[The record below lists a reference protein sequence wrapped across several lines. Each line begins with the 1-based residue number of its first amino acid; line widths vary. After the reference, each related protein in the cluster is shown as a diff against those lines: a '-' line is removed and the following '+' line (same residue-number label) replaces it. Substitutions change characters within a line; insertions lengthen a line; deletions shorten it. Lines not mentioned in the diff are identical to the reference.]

1 MLKLENIQK
10 RFKQK
15 IVLKD
20 ISLTFESGKIYG
32 LLGNNGAGK
41 TTLVKIIFQEYKFDG
56 GTIKYNNQEIKEIN
70 YKDWYFFSENN
81 ELPKN
86 IKVGNYIN
94 MIRNMTLLP
103 KDVFKTRIS
112 EINQFLDVRPWLKNK
127 IGSLSAGQ
135 QKLLS
140 LYVCLLLKPKIIF
153 FDEPTAN
160 VDFANK
166 EIILEVIKKLKNEE
180 TLIVVITHLIEE
192 IKVLLDHVIIIDD
205 GLIKYNQEFSNKK
218 ENLKAIFEKNAA
230 MLINNKQDY
239 LEAYINENPKSK
251 V

>member
-1 MLKLENIQK
+1 MLALENIQK
-10 RFKQK
+10 TFKQK
-15 IVLKD
+15 VVLKD

-32 LLGNNGAGK
+32 LLGNNGTGK
-41 TTLVKIIFQEYKFDG
+41 TTLVKIIFQEYKFDS
-56 GTIKYNNQEIKEIN
+56 GTIKYNNQAIKTID

-86 IKVGNYIN
+86 IKVAAYIN

-103 KDVFKTRIS
+103 KAIFKTRIS
-112 EINQFLDVRPWLKNK
+112 EINKIINVEPWLKNK

-140 LYVCLLLKPKIIF
+140 LYICLLLKPKIIF

-166 EIILEVIKKLKNEE
+166 KIILEVIKKLKTQK
-180 TLIVVITHLIEE
+180 TLIVIITHLIEE
-192 IKVLLDHVIIIDD
+192 IKTLLNHVIIVDE
-205 GLIKYNQEFSNKK
+205 GLIKYDQAFANEK
-218 ENLKAIFEKNAA
+218 ENLKEIFENNASI
-230 MLINNKQDY
+230 LIDNKQDY
-239 LEAYINENPKSK
+239 LEAYINEDSK
-251 V
+251 TKV

>member
-10 RFKQK
+10 KFKQK
-15 IVLKD
+15 TVLKD
-20 ISLTFESGKIYG
+20 VSLTFEPGKIYG

-41 TTLVKIIFQEYKFDG
+41 TTLVKIIFQEYKFDSG
-56 GTIKYNNQEIKEIN
+56 IIKYNNQTIKTID

-86 IKVGNYIN
+86 IKVSSYIN
-94 MIRNMTLLP
+94 MIRNMTLLS
-103 KDVFKTRIS
+103 KTVFKTRIN
-112 EINQFLDVRPWLKNK
+112 EINKFIDVQPWLKNK

-166 EIILEVIKKLKNEE
+166 KIILEVIKKLKNQE

-192 IKVLLDHVIIIDD
+192 IKTLLDHVVIVDE
-205 GLIKYNQEFSNKK
+205 GLIKYDQEFSNEK
-218 ENLKAIFEKNAA
+218 ENLKEIFENNATI
-230 MLINNKQDY
+230 LINNKQDDLETY
-239 LEAYINENPKSK
+239 LNEDTKAK